1 MINRH
6 RRNRNLTA
14 FGLLAFLSLWSV
26 VAVGQFRTRDISG
39 TVTDHQ
45 HEPLKGAVVEVENC
59 VSLGVVSYITGR
71 DGRYSFKR
79 LDGDIDYRVWVSFR
93 GHKSRVRQLSKFDE
107 YTPKIIDFVVDLH

>member
-1 MINRH
+1 MINRNC
-6 RRNRNLTA
+6 RNRNLTA
-14 FGLLAFLSLWSV
+14 FGLLAFLSLWSA

-45 HEPLKGAVVEVENC
+45 HEPLRGAVVQVENC

-93 GHKSRVRQLSKFDE
+93 GHKSRIRQLSKFDE
-107 YTPKIIDFVVDLH
+107 YKPKIIDFTVDLH